1 MKRITMVIAT
11 LLLCIVSAC
20 NSTPSLQQ
28 YYVTNSE
35 NPNFLTLDLP
45 VGLLNIREAQLSPE
59 QKESLGSLK
68 KLNVLAFKKTEA
80 NQADFLKEQTIIKS
94 ILKSE
99 DFTELMKMNTDFGR
113 ATIKYLG
120 DEDAIDEVVIYG
132 DNEDKGFLVV
142 RVLGKNMN
150 PAKMIQFVQ
159 ALEKSEFKGDE
170 LSKVMDFMK

>member
-1 MKRITMVIAT
+1 MKRINMIVAV
-11 LLLCIVSAC
+11 LLLGVLGAC

-45 VGLLNIREAQLSPE
+45 AGLLNIKEAELSPE

-80 NQADFLKEQTIIKS
+80 NKADFQKEKAIVKS
-94 ILKSE
+94 ILNAE
-99 DFTELMKMNTDFGR
+99 GFTELMKMNTDFGK

-132 DNEDKGFLVV
+132 DNDDKGFLVV
-142 RVLGKNMN
+142 RVLGNNMN

-159 ALEKSEFKGDE
+159 ALEKSELKESE
-170 LSKVMDFMK
+170 LSNFVDFMK

>member
-1 MKRITMVIAT
+1 M
-11 LLLCIVSAC
+11 
-20 NSTPSLQQ
+20 
-28 YYVTNSE
+28 
-35 NPNFLTLDLP
+35 
-45 VGLLNIREAQLSPE
+45 
-59 QKESLGSLK
+59 
-68 KLNVLAFKKTEA
+68 AFKKTEA

-132 DNEDKGFLVV
+132 DNEEKGFLVV